1 MAEGGFD
8 EFENPAFNK
17 DYEEGNVDDA
27 DVDTYLTDL
36 FGKKSRDTKNSR
48 TANGKYGTSVKR
60 NTRRYKKK
68 VIKEKLDNFIMVN
81 KERGGIPILVN
92 PGDYHIKD
100 GILHVHPFGTSKEI
114 PLEYKR
120 GGVIQPYN
128 LRYLENKYG
137 IAFIRETLGFQDYV
151 QKPKTAQHQAAKQ
164 TLQELSTAEKK
175 TYNQKMYQIPLN
187 YKS

>member
-17 DYEEGNVDDA
+17 DYKEGNVDDA

-36 FGKKSRDTKNSR
+36 FGKNQETQRIAEQQMESMEHLSGETLEDTR
-48 TANGKYGTSVKR
+48 
-60 NTRRYKKK
+60 KK

-100 GILHVHPFGTSKEI
+100 GILHVHQFGTSKEI

-151 QKPKTAQHQAAKQ
+151 QKPDCTAPSSKTN
-164 TLQELSTAEKK
+164 TARVVNSRKK
-175 TYNQKMYQIPLN
+175 NTTKRCIKYH
-187 YKS
+187 